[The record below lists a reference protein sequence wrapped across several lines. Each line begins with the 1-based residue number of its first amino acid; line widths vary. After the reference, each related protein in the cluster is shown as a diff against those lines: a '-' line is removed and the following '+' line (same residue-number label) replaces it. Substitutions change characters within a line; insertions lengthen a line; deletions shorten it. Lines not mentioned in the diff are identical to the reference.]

1 MAAAIQQFHHFR
13 QLNRQG
19 RLLLANAWDCASARL
34 FAAAG
39 LPAIGTT
46 SGGIAYARGYRDAQ
60 HIGREAMLREIAAI
74 AQCVKLPLSADI
86 EAGYGL
92 NPEEVALTVRGALAA
107 GAVGVNLEDNGHGLL
122 TQPLFDIAA
131 QAARL
136 AAARQAADQAG
147 LPLWINARVDTW
159 LLGLG
164 RDEEDRLA
172 QTVARGNAYLAAG
185 ADMVFV
191 PGLTDAAL
199 AARLAAALSGP
210 LNLMA
215 LPGVAGAEAWFAA
228 GASRV
233 SLGVGPM
240 LASMGLVRDMACEAV
255 QGAWPT
261 MATRCYGFAE
271 AEALFAA
278 G

>member
-1 MAAAIQQFHHFR
+1 MASAIQQFHHFR